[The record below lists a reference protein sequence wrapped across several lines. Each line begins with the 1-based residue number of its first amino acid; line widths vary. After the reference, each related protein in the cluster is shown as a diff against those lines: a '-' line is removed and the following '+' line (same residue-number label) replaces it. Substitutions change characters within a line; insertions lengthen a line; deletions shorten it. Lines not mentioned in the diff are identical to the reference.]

1 MTFSA
6 GKLSASSRNG
16 GPPPPT
22 RLVSE
27 GGSNTITSEKAIGIR
42 SRRIFIKMRII
53 DADGHVAEGAS
64 LALEAMQRWPD
75 YIAPRADSP
84 GLVIEGRNYP
94 ESSGP
99 GAGCPTE
106 HGISAAEG
114 INCRSAEGVLGDADR
129 DQIDTMVLYP
139 SLGLC
144 TPTLEDPKFA
154 AGFARLYNEWI
165 ADYCRSSNGR
175 LHGIAVTPI
184 EHGEVAIEI
193 MREAK
198 DLGLVATHIPPALKT
213 RNLDHPDLDPFYAAA
228 VELGMPLG
236 IHGAPGVHLP
246 KIGVDRFTNYIQV
259 HCVSFPFDQM
269 AAMTALVSGGVFD
282 RHPKLRVA
290 FLEAGVGWVP
300 YWMDRFDEK
309 WEKRTAETPRS
320 ELLPSEYVKAGRCY
334 FTCEGEESA
343 LPLFLERFGNRCVMY
358 ASDYPHWDTGW
369 PNTAREILE
378 RADLTSDTKERIMS
392 LNAREFYHLP

>member
-1 MTFSA
+1 
-6 GKLSASSRNG
+6 
-16 GPPPPT
+16 
-22 RLVSE
+22 
-27 GGSNTITSEKAIGIR
+27 
-42 SRRIFIKMRII
+42 MRII

-64 LALEAMQRWPD
+64 LVVEAMQRWPD
-75 YIAPRADSP
+75 YIEPRKDVP

-144 TPTLEDPKFA
+144 TPTLEDTEFA

-165 ADYCRSSNGR
+165 ADYCASSGGR
-175 LHGIAVTPI
+175 LRGIAVTPI
-184 EHGEVAIEI
+184 EHGDVAIDI
-193 MREAK
+193 MREAR
-198 DLGLVATHIPPALKT
+198 DLGLVATHIPPALKS
-213 RNLDHPDLDPFYAAA
+213 RNLDHPDLDPFYAAV

-259 HCVSFPFDQM
+259 HCISFPFDQM
-269 AAMTALVSGGVFD
+269 TAMTALVSGGVFD
-282 RHPKLRVA
+282 RHPDLRVA

-300 YWMDRFDEK
+300 FEPTPGRGNPAATGS
-309 WEKRTAETPRS
+309 TAAGSATRRSIWRQETSGRHANPRS
-320 ELLPSEYVKAGRCY
+320 RSCPASSTYWATTSSCSPATTRTGTANGRRAQSICVPGP
-334 FTCEGEESA
+334 TSA
-343 LPLFLERFGNRCVMY
+343 RRP
-358 ASDYPHWDTGW
+358 
-369 PNTAREILE
+369 AR
-378 RADLTSDTKERIMS
+378 RSA
-392 LNAREFYHLP
+392 A